1 MRLKRKRFSIIS
13 KLKLFARRDEFPDS
27 LRKEFGK
34 IINEGKSKRYN
45 KVRIHVIPSDEFK
58 RQYKQSTNQA
68 RIDKLVDKLQSDPE
82 TWFDNGDDKF
92 ADTHYL
98 KDYSSKSDGYV
109 MFSKK
114 INNEDR
120 LNYRIYKPVI
130 QIDDDTEEIMYYQKI
145 VLDTCLDH
153 TIGGK
158 PGSYVKGQTGNTW
171 HSSSKAAKRKRKL
184 LKQNK
189 KDDLN

>member
-1 MRLKRKRFSIIS
+1 V
-13 KLKLFARRDEFPDS
+13 FPNS
-27 LRKEFGK
+27 LRKLYEFNEK
-34 IINEGKSKRYN
+34 EAEKCDKVIIDVTPSNEY
-45 KVRIHVIPSDEFK
+45 K
-58 RQYKQSTNQA
+58 RQYNQSTNTN
-68 RIDKLVDKLQSDPE
+68 REIDDEFRKGLKTNSE
-82 TWFDNGDDKF
+82 TWFDNGDNSS

-98 KDYSSKSDGYV
+98 KDYSRKDYV

-114 INNEDR
+114 INDADR
-120 LNYRIYKPVI
+120 FNYKVYQAEIRIDKE
-130 QIDDDTEEIMYYQKI
+130 TSEKTYYQKI